1 MVKKPPSNAGD
12 VGLIPGRGT
21 KISHSAEQLSLWL
34 LRLRATLEAVLCNE
48 RSHMIQ
54 QRPDSHKQMN
64 KIKKNNFYR
73 IFWLQKH
80 HLISG
85 EKLENAGKQI
95 EARK

>member
-1 MVKKPPSNAGD
+1 MVKKPPSNTGD

-21 KISHSAEQLSLWL
+21 KIPHSAEELSLWL
-34 LRLRATLEAVLCNE
+34 LSWEPQPEAVLCNE
-48 RSHMIQ
+48 RSHMMHL
-54 QRPDSHKQMN
+54 RPDAHKQMN

-73 IFWLQKH
+73 IFWLQKQ